1 MIEEDA
7 PEPPPSR
14 LPALLGGIVLGAFGM
29 LITALILADRDYVP
43 KQEAA
48 AYLAERGYAVL
59 TIEELSAL
67 RARPEACLTTEV
79 CANQIDINRRFKIR
93 FQALEANNLSLL
105 QDRDRYRAEA
115 QRLRERLAAE
125 WDFTVDPD
133 DPTLHLCTAD
143 GKEVGT
149 WHDCMADET
158 CDNAELIRAMCAYR
172 NRDRGSGPPGG

>member
-7 PEPPPSR
+7 PEPPRSR
-14 LPALLGGIVLGAFGM
+14 LPALLGGIVVGALGM
-29 LITALILADRDYVP
+29 LITALLVADQDYVP
-43 KQEAA
+43 KDEAA

-59 TIEELSAL
+59 TAEEESAL

-79 CANQIDINRRFKIR
+79 CANQIDVNRRFKMR

-105 QDRDRYRAEA
+105 QDRDRHRREA
-115 QRLRERLAAE
+115 QRLRARLATE
-125 WDFTVDPD
+125 WGFAIDPD

-149 WHDCMADET
+149 WHDCVADDT
-158 CDNAELIRAMCAYR
+158 CEKPELIRAVCAYR
-172 NRDRGSGPPGG
+172 NRDWMPEPHDG